1 MVGRIIALTQR
12 ELAANFLSP
21 VAYVV
26 AALFLI
32 ASGHLFMSNTLIEGG
47 EASMRFML
55 ESMAWLL
62 VFAIPMLT
70 MRVLADE
77 YATGTI
83 ETLMTAPVTDVEVV
97 IGKFLGVLIFYLA
110 LLATTVAHVVLL
122 FNYGAD
128 EIGVVMYGYLGMVLL
143 GGMYVAVGL
152 FASSLT
158 RYQLVAALIGMGI
171 LAVFTVLVDA
181 LASWQGGQWRV
192 VLSYINVFHHFKDF
206 SRGILDTKSVVF
218 FLSNTVFFLF
228 LAVKVMESRRW
239 R

>member
-1 MVGRIIALTQR
+1 MVARVVALTQR

-32 ASGHLFMSNTLIEGG
+32 AAGHLFMSNTLIEGG

-55 ESMAWLL
+55 DSMAWLL
-62 VFAIPMLT
+62 VFAVPLLT

-83 ETLMTAPVTDVEVV
+83 ETLMTAPISDVEV
-97 IGKFLGVLIFYLA
+97 ILGKFIGVMVFYVA
-110 LLATTVAHVVLL
+110 LLATTVAHVILL
-122 FNYGAD
+122 FNYGAED
-128 EIGVVMYGYLGMVLL
+128 FGVVTYGYLGMVLL

-158 RYQLVAALIGMGI
+158 RYQLVAALIGMAL

-192 VLSYINVFHHFKDF
+192 VLSYVNVLHHFKDF
-206 SRGILDTKSVVF
+206 SRGIFDTKSVVF

>member
-1 MVGRIIALTQR
+1 MVARVIALTQR

-32 ASGHLFMSNTLIEGG
+32 TSGYLFMSNTLIEGG

-55 ESMAWLL
+55 ESMAGLL
-62 VFAIPMLT
+62 ILAIPMLT
-70 MRVLADE
+70 MRVLSDE
-77 YATGTI
+77 FATGTI
-83 ETLMTAPVTDVEVV
+83 ETLMTAPITDVEVV

-128 EIGVVMYGYLGMVLL
+128 EVGVVMYGYLGMVLL

-158 RYQLVAALIGMGI
+158 RYQLVAALIGMAL
-171 LAVFTVLVDA
+171 LALFTVLVDA

>member
-1 MVGRIIALTQR
+1 MVARVIALTER

-32 ASGHLFMSNTLIEGG
+32 ASGYLFMSNTLIEGG

-55 ESMAWLL
+55 DSMAWLL
-62 VFAIPMLT
+62 VFAVPLLT

-83 ETLMTAPVTDVEVV
+83 ETLMTAPISDVEVV
-97 IGKFLGVLIFYLA
+97 IGKFIGVMVFYIA
-110 LLATTVAHVVLL
+110 LLATTIAHVILL
-122 FNYGAD
+122 FNYGAED
-128 EIGVVMYGYLGMVLL
+128 LGVVMYGYLGMVLL

-158 RYQLVAALIGMGI
+158 RYQLVAALIGMAL

-181 LASWQGGQWRV
+181 LASWQGGLWRV
-192 VLSYINVFHHFKDF
+192 VLGYVNVLHHFKDF
-206 SRGILDTKSVVF
+206 SRGIFDTKSIMF